1 MLSVV
6 TQSFSMRLPFLCSHD
21 IMMRQ
26 RVGAE
31 DVYLGLS
38 GKTPST
44 FDCDEM
50 VIKVQLPGTVLKD
63 IDLDLKEQRLTL
75 STPDL

>member
-1 MLSVV
+1 M
-6 TQSFSMRLPFLCSHD
+6 
-21 IMMRQ
+21 
-26 RVGAE
+26 
-31 DVYLGLS
+31 YLGLS
-38 GKTPST
+38 GKTPAT

-50 VIKVQLPGTVLKD
+50 VIKVQLPGTSLKD